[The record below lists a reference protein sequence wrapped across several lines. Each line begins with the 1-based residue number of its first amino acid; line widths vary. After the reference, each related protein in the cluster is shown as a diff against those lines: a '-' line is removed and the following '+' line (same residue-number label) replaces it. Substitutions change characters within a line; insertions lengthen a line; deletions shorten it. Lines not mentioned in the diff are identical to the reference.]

1 MLNAQEIRWFCR
13 DNLSPRPLLFPLLYL
28 FPTSSLPLPLSLFAP
43 FTSPIF
49 TTLCRFLLPL
59 PPPSSPST
67 RCSLCWVFVFWVQL
81 FLPTS
86 TVMSLGGSDIC
97 GFDVQCGVDSFSLP
111 QSPYNMVGGTE
122 YFHANRPWINILA
135 NQRNGRKRDS
145 VTFVLL
151 FIAICLLPSTIWNV
165 GSKCAG
171 YTGFILFIFVPPASL
186 HCTLTKI
193 NFYKSCA
200 STKLELN
207 PVKCKAQLIYFLFYA
222 CYII

>member
-1 MLNAQEIRWFCR
+1 MLNAQEVRWFCR

-43 FTSPIF
+43 FISPIF

-135 NQRNGRKRDS
+135 SNAMEGSEIQSHLCFYSLPS
-145 VTFVLL
+145 VYFHRQSGMWGASVLATRVLYYL
-151 FIAICLLPSTIWNV
+151 FLFSLPPCIVTWLKLPSTSLVPAPSLNW
-165 GSKCAG
+165 
-171 YTGFILFIFVPPASL
+171 IL
-186 HCTLTKI
+186 
-193 NFYKSCA
+193 
-200 STKLELN
+200 
-207 PVKCKAQLIYFLFYA
+207 
-222 CYII
+222 

>member
-111 QSPYNMVGGTE
+111 QSPYNMVGGTDYSMQIALE
-122 YFHANRPWINILA
+122 LTSWRPTQWKEARFSHI
-135 NQRNGRKRDS
+135 
-145 VTFVLL
+145 
-151 FIAICLLPSTIWNV
+151 
-165 GSKCAG
+165 
-171 YTGFILFIFVPPASL
+171 
-186 HCTLTKI
+186 
-193 NFYKSCA
+193 CA
-200 STKLELN
+200 SIHCHLFTSIDNLECGEQVCWLHGFYI
-207 PVKCKAQLIYFLFYA
+207 IYFCSPCLPALYPD
-222 CYII
+222 